1 MGYGGYYQQCGMTPQ
16 QQQAAAMHMAAAGHL
31 ASSPLNH
38 LPTARSPVASPPP
51 QVSAATQNLLSHQG
65 GGSLGLGGGG
75 GPFIA
80 PPRFSDTCSWAAA
93 VDGCAVFDTNV
104 KL

>member
-1 MGYGGYYQQCGMTPQ
+1 
-16 QQQAAAMHMAAAGHL
+16 MAAAGHL

-51 QVSAATQNLLSHQG
+51 QVPAATQNLLSHQG

-75 GPFIA
+75 GPPGGGSTGGGSGNGADDSLPGGYPSPMQHTPQQQSNIDNYKQQ
-80 PPRFSDTCSWAAA
+80 PP
-93 VDGCAVFDTNV
+93 FD
-104 KL
+104 KF